1 VVVPEDRIEEVLERS
16 SQAFPELGGTC
27 HQRPGLDPTV
37 GDGGKG
43 IQAGFRSLQFDEAGD
58 PDGAR
63 RRHRATEPADRH
75 QRAGR
80 QSIVGLA
87 AQPLHLQA
95 CLLVKQN
102 GLTQHM
108 ALIEGESRNR
118 LNAEHR
124 GEPIHDLICAW
135 QAARTESD
143 FDLRHRSSP

>member
-1 VVVPEDRIEEVLERS
+1 MTQLW
-16 SQAFPELGGTC
+16 
-27 HQRPGLDPTV
+27 

-43 IQAGFRSLQFDEAGD
+43 IQAGLRPFQFDQAGD

-63 RRHRATEPADRH
+63 RGHQATEPADRY

-87 AQPLHLQA
+87 AQPLYLQA

-102 GLTQHM
+102 GLTQHVS
-108 ALIEGESRNR
+108 LIEGESRYR
-118 LNAEHR
+118 LNAKDR
-124 GEPIHDLICAW
+124 GEAIHNLICAR
-135 QAARTESD
+135 QATRTKSD